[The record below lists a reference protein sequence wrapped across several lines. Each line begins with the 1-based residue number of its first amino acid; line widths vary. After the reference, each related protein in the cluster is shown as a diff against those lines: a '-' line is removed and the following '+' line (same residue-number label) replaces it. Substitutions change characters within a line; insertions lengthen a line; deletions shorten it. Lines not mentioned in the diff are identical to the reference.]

1 MAIMIN
7 KIAFFVE
14 GRTEQVFLRTLI
26 EEIFGRGRI
35 DITSVKHD
43 GGSTSGRSL
52 MRIDASRRRPTADFF
67 ALIVDCG
74 GDSKVASEIRDGYS
88 GLVKAGYS
96 AIIGIRDAY
105 PDVQKHEVKQ
115 LLAGMAYAVKTKPI
129 RPQFIVSVME
139 VEAWF
144 ISEHTHFPRI
154 RPALTCERI
163 SAALGFDPR
172 SDDSEDLEH
181 PSENLHLMYGLV
193 GLAYR
198 KSHRHVER
206 TVDALDYAEVYVG
219 LPEKHVG
226 FKVLVESVHE
236 FMS

>member
-1 MAIMIN
+1 MN

-14 GRTEQVFLRTLI
+14 GRTEQVFIQTLL
-26 EEIFGRGRI
+26 EEIFGQGQI
-35 DITSVKHD
+35 DVTSVKHN
-43 GGSTSGRSL
+43 GGSTGGRSL
-52 MRIDASRRRPTADFF
+52 MRIDANRKRPMTDFF

-74 GDSKVASEIRDGYS
+74 GDSKVASEVRDGYS
-88 GLVKAGYS
+88 GLVNAGYS

-105 PDVQKHEVKQ
+105 PDFRKHEVQQ

-129 RPQFIVSVME
+129 RPQFVVSVME
-139 VEAWF
+139 LEAWF
-144 ISEHTHFPRI
+144 ISEHTHFPKI
-154 RPALTCERI
+154 DPGLTCERI
-163 SAALGFDPR
+163 SHALGFDPR

-181 PSENLHLMYGLV
+181 PSENLNLMYRLV

-198 KSHRHVER
+198 KIRRHVER
-206 TVDALDYAEVYVG
+206 TVGALDYAEVYVG